1 MQELERLAT
10 RVIALKA
17 QSQKAQKPV
26 PLQGLFSIVR
36 LCISSTFAHL
46 LRTVYPSVIIPYA
59 QRVDEIVTKA
69 ALEAG
74 GFPALAAAPATDA
87 ERQHTARRLFLYVP
101 LGGMGLYSCVR
112 NSPAAFLGSAAL
124 TCETVRDIGLDP
136 LKPDHAELPYVREH
150 KAALESIQA
159 RLPGCVE
166 IKNWTLSSIL
176 GASRAKLQHY
186 ISLELAKAERAD
198 ILASFPETEDGRLR
212 RAAFEECGQPK
223 AGAWVHARASDP
235 LCVLNNGEFWIAFAI
250 RVGITRR
257 LYPEVSHNAVCKACK
272 QPVGHDIPAHC
283 FGPCSKAAKRGRNI
297 RHTAL
302 KNTIA
307 TVERQAVPGTNI
319 IMEPFVAAIT
329 GALPT
334 LPKYA
339 RSRADVFVRPPGSLG
354 YIVDATLVD
363 ATLGPVPAPNTSYEA
378 GKATEQAFVDKVTQ
392 YTSERFN
399 VDPQRFRGAAFDIRG
414 APSKSTL
421 VYLKEIKNRESKS
434 NPMTPRSVIACR
446 LYQRVSV
453 AIQRA
458 IAYNVMEYRLWRV
471 PVAVAVAVA

>member
-1 MQELERLAT
+1 M
-10 RVIALKA
+10 
-17 QSQKAQKPV
+17 
-26 PLQGLFSIVR
+26 
-36 LCISSTFAHL
+36 HL
-46 LRTVYPSVIIPYA
+46 H
-59 QRVDEIVTKA
+59 
-69 ALEAG
+69 AG
-74 GFPALAAAPATDA
+74 ENVLIFQDCA
-87 ERQHTARRLFLYVP
+87 
-101 LGGMGLYSCVR
+101 
-112 NSPAAFLGSAAL
+112 
-124 TCETVRDIGLDP
+124 
-136 LKPDHAELPYVREH
+136 LPYFQTG
-150 KAALESIQA
+150 K
-159 RLPGCVE
+159 
-166 IKNWTLSSIL
+166 LSHQLHHS
-176 GASRAKLQHY
+176 
-186 ISLELAKAERAD
+186 
-198 ILASFPETEDGRLR
+198 
-212 RAAFEECGQPK
+212 GQPRVQN
-223 AGAWVHARASDP
+223 GP
-235 LCVLNNGEFWIAFAI
+235 LMMM
-250 RVGITRR
+250 
-257 LYPEVSHNAVCKACK
+257 
-272 QPVGHDIPAHC
+272 
-283 FGPCSKAAKRGRNI
+283 
-297 RHTAL
+297 HTAL

-329 GALPT
+329 GAMPT

-434 NPMTPRSVIACR
+434 SPMTPRSVIACR